1 MNKLIIIVEIAVL
14 LFLVIK
20 NMKMTKKN
28 KNIKKNKTTKQSY
41 NDH

>member
-28 KNIKKNKTTKQSY
+28 KTTKQSY